1 MGARRRREDGRE
13 GGVNSKSEPD
23 CAWVSAAL
31 MDSSKIRGFY
41 VDIVEVDRDRGG
53 EILRRVEDGRPVN
66 PDELPKVMWAKGTAD
81 NTKRPDFFLPAG
93 SWVVSGAV
101 AKILKKHDLGS
112 SQVTKVKLLKTNRKD
127 PIEGEYYN
135 LALSEFKDTLLPN
148 ASTALRTW
156 PNQTWAL
163 SFEPTNDQVA
173 LATSCLTGPDL
184 WREIQLPRAFFL
196 SDRLTSALREAK
208 LTRHFKLYRCR
219 IVG

>member
-1 MGARRRREDGRE
+1 M
-13 GGVNSKSEPD
+13 STQSEPR

-31 MDSSKIRGFY
+31 MDSSKIRGFF
-41 VDIVEVDRDRGG
+41 VDIIEADRDRGI
-53 EILRRVEDGRPVN
+53 EILRRIKDGRRVK
-66 PDELPKVMWAKGTAD
+66 PDEFPKLMWAERTAD
-81 NTKRPDFFLPAG
+81 NAKRPDFFKPSG
-93 SWVVSGAV
+93 FWVVSGAV
-101 AKILKKHDLGS
+101 ANILKKHDLGS

-173 LATSCLTGPDL
+173 LASSCLTGPDL
-184 WREIQLPRAFFL
+184 WRERQLPNAFFL
-196 SDRLTSALREAK
+196 SDRLVSALREAK